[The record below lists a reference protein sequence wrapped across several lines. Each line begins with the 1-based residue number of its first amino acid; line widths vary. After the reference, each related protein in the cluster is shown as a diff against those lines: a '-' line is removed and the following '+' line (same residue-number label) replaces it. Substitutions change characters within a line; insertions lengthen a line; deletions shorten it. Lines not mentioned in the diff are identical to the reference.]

1 MALGIKDRAAVIG
14 MGCTKFGE
22 RYDSNLEDL
31 MIEAIDECL
40 EDAGIEFDDIDAF
53 WFGTFIPY
61 GWIGFFQSHEIPL

>member
-31 MIEAIDECL
+31 MIEAMMN
-40 EDAGIEFDDIDAF
+40 AWKMPA
-53 WFGTFIPY
+53 
-61 GWIGFFQSHEIPL
+61 